1 MSRRLGML
9 IGIDVI
15 AALIVLAVLLASLPT
30 FVPVQVAKEFFGV
43 SASVLSIVFSVFTA
57 ALAVIISSPDDKFVR
72 WLESEGIYRDIL
84 FGFKSTLLALFT
96 ALVSSIG
103 AFSWTVFQIEAGVR
117 LQHRSGLLIG
127 STLLAYAL
135 VATLLSTLAAIRHAH
150 ARADFLRGSV

>member
-9 IGIDVI
+9 AGVDVI
-15 AALIVLAVLLASLPT
+15 GALLVLVVLFATLPT
-30 FVPVQVAKEFFGV
+30 YVPVQLAKEFFGL

-84 FGFKSTLLALFT
+84 FGFKFTLLALFT
-96 ALVSSIG
+96 ALVASIG
-103 AFSWTVFQIEAGVR
+103 AFSWTVLQIEAGV
-117 LQHRSGLLIG
+117 LVQHRSGLLIG
-127 STLLAYAL
+127 ASLLTYAL

-150 ARADFLRGSV
+150 SRADFLRGSV